1 MILLSQW
8 PLVDLI
14 QSLRKLCSFNDL
26 NTLGVIN
33 LTPNSFSDGNK
44 YSETH
49 YLKSSLQ
56 HFINTPNLAIDLGFE
71 STAPMNSAI
80 TLLEEKKR
88 FDHFYEQVKDI
99 DFSGKWISFD
109 TYKLENYLYF
119 ENKFKARWENLGF
132 ILNDVSGVI
141 DDEFLNFLKGKR
153 NQEDFF
159 AIYAHTH
166 IPERAFTLKH
176 MDYLNDDNI
185 LTNVKE
191 HFVKAEKVF
200 KVHGFERQILFD
212 PCFGFSKSYEQNW
225 ELLNGFAQLV
235 DRLKEDGIVKPWLIG
250 ISKKSFLR
258 KSLTRS
264 LDPYGDSENLHEKI
278 LQELMIKNLGH
289 LLFRVHDP
297 KIVEKATR
305 AAKLAKASLKNL
317 QTIS

>member
-1 MILLSQW
+1 
-8 PLVDLI
+8 VDLI

-26 NTLGVIN
+26 NTLGVVN

-44 YSETH
+44 YTETH
-49 YLKSSLQ
+49 FLNSTLQ
-56 HFINTPNLAIDLGFE
+56 QFINTPNLVIDLGFE

-80 TLLEEKKR
+80 TLLEERKR
-88 FDHFYEQVKDI
+88 FDHFYEEVKDI

-109 TYKLENYLYF
+109 TYKLENYQYF

-141 DDEFLNFLKGKR
+141 DDEYLNFLKGKK

-159 AIYAHTH
+159 AIYSHTH
-166 IPERAFTLKH
+166 IPERDLTLKH
-176 MDYLNDDNI
+176 MDYLIDDDI
-185 LTNVKE
+185 LTNVRD

-200 KVHGFERQILFD
+200 KAHGLERQILFD

-225 ELLNGFAQLV
+225 DLLSGFAQLV
-235 DRLKEDGIVKPWLIG
+235 DQLSEVGIVKPWLIG

-258 KSLTRS
+258 KSLTHS
-264 LDPYGDSENLHEKI
+264 LDPYGDSENLHENI

-297 KIVEKATR
+297 KIVER
-305 AAKLAKASLKNL
+305 ASLAARASLKKL
-317 QTIS
+317 QTNS